1 MIFDK
6 VKKVVANQMSV
17 SEDSIK
23 LTTSFEKDLDA
34 DSLELFQII
43 IDLEEEFNI
52 QIEDAE
58 SIKTV
63 KDAVDFIQSK
73 VGNKANNQ

>member
-1 MIFDK
+1 MVLDK
-6 VKKVVANQMSV
+6 VKKVIADQMGV

-23 LTTSFEKDLDA
+23 LSTSFQEDLDA
-34 DSLELFQII
+34 DSLDLFQII
-43 IDLEEEFNI
+43 IDLEEEFGV

-63 KDAVDFIQSK
+63 GDAVDFIVSK
-73 VGNKANNQ
+73 VGNK

>member
-6 VKKVVANQMSV
+6 VKKVIADQMGV
-17 SEDSIK
+17 SEESIK

-34 DSLELFQII
+34 DSLDLFQII

-63 KDAVDFIQSK
+63 KDAVDFIESN
-73 VGNKANNQ
+73 VGNKEK

>member
-23 LTTSFEKDLDA
+23 LTTSFEKDLEA
-34 DSLELFQII
+34 DSLDLFQII

-73 VGNKANNQ
+73 VGSEGK